1 MNKTDWAKLASAIS
15 LLLPATAFGFGAVL
29 HYQGEEGDRE
39 AYFADV
45 RVISNRTPADRLTGP
60 TEVMEIDVTAVYEN
74 PNKPEFVH
82 MKLEFEC
89 PNAFSLD
96 AKTHKLSENTQ
107 KVRVGDTVRFRLG
120 AGSYT
125 LRRVDLQAEP
135 LSVSDWKSSNAP
147 MLSKAGTIACNH
159 IEFDQALHAA
169 IRGKDF
175 DFDGFGK
182 HIGKLGLPPDMM
194 LLGQVL
200 PSEFLDFS
208 WKFLWWEKYFAGER
222 PDPSGKWSKR
232 LSKAEKTA
240 AIERLEAQ
248 RKKMQPEIEAARQ
261 SLMAGIKKSEAERAA
276 IASAAVRP
284 DGKKLTPIEANL
296 IVLWKGRPEAEVIRV
311 MGNPEFNQAGDS
323 RFLRY
328 TRYWE
333 KPGFTAFNAQ
343 GAVVGGEM
351 GGYAECFAEFK
362 TRQDSSG
369 EWRVED
375 VLVRSN
381 YEGDGLG
388 RTRNLCEDV
397 ARAASR

>member
-1 MNKTDWAKLASAIS
+1 MNTTHWASLASALS
-15 LLLPATAFGFGAVL
+15 LLLPTAAFGFGAVL

-45 RVISNRTPADRLTGP
+45 RVISNRTPADQLMGP
-60 TEVMEIDVTAVYEN
+60 TEIREIDVTAVYEN
-74 PNKPEFVH
+74 PGKPEFVH

-96 AKTHKLSENTQ
+96 MKTHKLAENT
-107 KVRVGDTVRFRLG
+107 KKIRAGDSVRFRLG
-120 AGSYT
+120 SGSYT
-125 LRRVDLQAEP
+125 LRRSDLQAVP
-135 LSVSDWKSSNAP
+135 LPVSEWKNSSAP
-147 MLSKAGTIACNH
+147 MLWKAGAIACNP

-169 IRGKDF
+169 IRDKDF
-175 DFDGFGK
+175 DYEGFGK
-182 HIGKLGLPPDMM
+182 RIGALGLPPDML
-194 LLGQVL
+194 LLGQTL

-208 WKFLWWEKYFAGER
+208 WKILWWEKYFAGER

-232 LSKAEKTA
+232 LTKAEKAA

-248 RKKMQPEIEAARQ
+248 RKKMQPEIDAARE
-261 SLMAGIKKSEAERAA
+261 SLMAGIRKSEAERAA

-296 IVLWKGRPEAEVIRV
+296 ITLWKGRPEAEVVRV

-351 GGYAECFAEFK
+351 GGYAECFAEFR
-362 TRQDSSG
+362 TRQDGNG

-381 YEGDGLG
+381 YEGEGLG
-388 RTRNLCEDV
+388 RTRSLCEDV